1 MKINIY
7 SGYLNLICSL
17 AILLFGNSCAN
28 QDTKN
33 NYVKDD
39 YKAIS
44 NYFLQ
49 RHQIKL
55 TDKITKLFVLT
66 ENGCHSCNKKFSD
79 LVIENIENEKSLFI
93 ITATGNQID
102 MMPFETKRK
111 NVIIDKNISDTTLSI
126 FNETKVIYFKNNK
139 IDTVI
144 DIEAR
149 QIENQFLIIKNRN

>member
-1 MKINIY
+1 
-7 SGYLNLICSL
+7 
-17 AILLFGNSCAN
+17 
-28 QDTKN
+28 
-33 NYVKDD
+33 
-39 YKAIS
+39 
-44 NYFLQ
+44 
-49 RHQIKL
+49 
-55 TDKITKLFVLT
+55 
-66 ENGCHSCNKKFSD
+66 
-79 LVIENIENEKSLFI
+79 
-93 ITATGNQID
+93 